1 MSTAR
6 AQETEAQLALGQM
19 LWDAGDGAQAWEAFA
34 AVARRGDAR
43 GWNMLGRLAQLGWAG
58 QAPDPAQASGLFRK
72 AIEAG
77 SAWAAF
83 NLADLYLNGSGVGRA
98 EAEAARLYE
107 RAAEGGVVQAFNM
120 LGLLH
125 EEGRGVAADPERAL
139 AFFRAGA
146 GAGDCWACFNLGRM
160 AWAADAQAS
169 AVVWFQASVDCGF
182 AGYWRVLLD
191 TLGADPPPALAQV
204 IKAARE
210 RLCRAEQVLA
220 GTGRA

>member
-1 MSTAR
+1 MSAAR
-6 AQETEAQLALGQM
+6 ERQTEAQLALGQM

-43 GWNMLGRLAQLGWAG
+43 GWNMLGRLAQFGWAG
-58 QAPDPAQASGLFRK
+58 HAPDPAQASGLFRR

-83 NLADLYLNGSGVGRA
+83 NLADLHLNGSGVCCA
-98 EAEAARLYE
+98 EAEAARLYD

-120 LGLLH
+120 LGLLY
-125 EEGRGVAADPERAL
+125 EEGRGVPSDRERAV

-146 GAGDCWACFNLGRM
+146 EAGDCWACFNLGRM
-160 AWAADAQAS
+160 AWADGAQAR
-169 AVVWFQASVDCGF
+169 AVTWFQASVDCGF
-182 AGYWRVLLD
+182 AGYWRVLLE
-191 TLGADPPPALAQV
+191 TLGEDPSPALASVVQ
-204 IKAARE
+204 AARD